1 MDYLKLY
8 LVIDKENILNKI
20 KNINNN
26 FTKNEYYI
34 YITDNGIIKKL
45 VTDAI
50 WSNFSAQSP
59 AIIPNAPR
67 ENEAKKVN
75 INK

>member
-1 MDYLKLY
+1 MP
-8 LVIDKENILNKI
+8 DKK
-20 KNINNN
+20 
-26 FTKNEYYI
+26 
-34 YITDNGIIKKL
+34 DNGIIKKL